1 MAWKRRRDSGDSVLK
16 IDKTRRILDKYD
28 KLINDHFEGGIEV
41 KNHSGDIALFGF
53 KMSDGKLLEHGRW
66 MCQKAK
72 EFDSP
77 VRANRW
83 LGFIQCIL
91 LVYRIVGLGDL
102 RDDTRPVREDDVPP
116 QPPETKPD
124 GGGGDLTID
133 FHEGDSG
140 GPIHI
145 KATIVADSHEHFEEM
160 VEVAEEL
167 ASKGVPIVTPT
178 AGSPDSE
185 DAADIAELV
194 AQHSPGLADA
204 LAQKI
209 AQDAE
214 DAETGEVSGETDL
227 ETLPDEEAPKIVL
240 PDRRLPGATMPNA
253 AAAKDAEPSK
263 AETDA
268 EPSKVEADA
277 APAPDEDAAEPV
289 AESLTDEAKTE
300 NDEGNDED

>member
-1 MAWKRRRDSGDSVLK
+1 MAWKRRRDSGDPVLK

-28 KLINDHFEGGIEV
+28 KLINDHFEGGI
-41 KNHSGDIALFGF
+41 KMKDHSGDIALFGF
-53 KMSDGKLLEHGRW
+53 RMGDGKLLEHGRW

-72 EFDSP
+72 EFDSS

-91 LVYRIVGLGDL
+91 LVYSIVGLGDL

-116 QPPETKPD
+116 EPPETKPD
-124 GGGGDLTID
+124 GGGEDPLTID
-133 FHEGDSG
+133 SE
-140 GPIHI
+140 
-145 KATIVADSHEHFEEM
+145 
-160 VEVAEEL
+160 
-167 ASKGVPIVTPT
+167 
-178 AGSPDSE
+178 E

-194 AQHSPGLADA
+194 AQHSPSLADA

-214 DAETGEVSGETDL
+214 DEESGEISGETDL

-253 AAAKDAEPSK
+253 ATVK
-263 AETDA
+263 DA

-277 APAPDEDAAEPV
+277 DPVPDEDAAEPV
-289 AESLTDEAKTE
+289 AEGLTDEAKTE
-300 NDEGNDED
+300 NDESNDED